1 MSTNYV
7 GSGKTV
13 TMPAP
18 TGGSVAGI
26 PQVIGDLAVMP
37 LQSGSKGAVIV
48 YHTEGEWGAPAAAG
62 LKAGSKVSVI
72 DGQLVP
78 AETAGALSYGKLTS
92 DAVNGAA
99 TVLIVQ

>member
-7 GSGKTV
+7 SSGKTV

-37 LQSGSKGAVIV
+37 LQSGSKGVMIV
-48 YHTEGEWGAPAAAG
+48 YHTDGEWGAPAAAG
-62 LKAGSKVSVI
+62 LKAGKKVSVI

-78 AETAGALSYGKLTS
+78 AETEGALPYGKLTS